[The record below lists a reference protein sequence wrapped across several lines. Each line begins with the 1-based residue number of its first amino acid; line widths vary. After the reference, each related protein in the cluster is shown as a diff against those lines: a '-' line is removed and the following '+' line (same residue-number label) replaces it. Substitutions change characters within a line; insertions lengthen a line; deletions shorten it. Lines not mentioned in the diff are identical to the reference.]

1 MFLGVS
7 LPIVVFE
14 VLAYAC
20 LGLCIWHA
28 LKQGPL
34 RSTRLINLGVGVLS
48 GLTLETLTS
57 MPLHAYQYGHV
68 LIMLGPIPNGYPA

>member
-1 MFLGVS
+1 MFLAVS

-20 LGLCIWHA
+20 LGLCIWHV

-34 RSTRLINLGVGVLS
+34 RSTRLINPGVGVLS
-48 GLTLETLTS
+48 GLTLETLTGMAMCLS
-57 MPLHAYQYGHV
+57 CLARYQMAIQHSR
-68 LIMLGPIPNGYPA
+68 